1 MVTTFLFF
9 YSKAEENKGVSDMH
23 KKLLVAPFIAMIVLS
38 MIFISTQIPMTKMAP
53 KELPVGFVVSD
64 EGPLGEMLAEN
75 LQKALASNEAVKVIA
90 FENEQQMNDALN
102 ERELYGAIVIPDGFS
117 SAVQSLATP
126 NPGTPQMNYFINE
139 GENANVSTMLTNVF
153 TQMNTQINTIVRTQ
167 LVGQLTEVNAQ
178 LQPAQVETFV
188 EPIQANIQKVNAT
201 GALATAPTAFFQ
213 PLWFSAIIGAVLLFL
228 AGKKADFQTKRE
240 QLQFNGVQTAVGIV
254 YAFVAGYFV
263 TWCTTWIVGFEFEN
277 FNTVALF
284 ASIAVL
290 SFLFLIQAC
299 LAWFG
304 LPVIAL
310 FVLLMFY
317 GLPLIQ
323 LAPEML
329 PEFYQ
334 NYIVGWIPFKFL
346 IEGLKDILFFGQGM
360 MNANTSVLLWIF
372 GVAIVLL
379 WVKNVITKQDVEKP
393 IGVEKSV

>member
-1 MVTTFLFF
+1 
-9 YSKAEENKGVSDMH
+9 MH

-38 MIFISTQIPMTKMAP
+38 MVFISTQIPMTKMAP

-64 EGPLGEMLAEN
+64 EGPLAETLAEN
-75 LQKALASNEAVKVIA
+75 LQKVLANNVAVKVVV
-90 FENEQQMNDALN
+90 FKDEKQMHAALN
-102 ERELYGAIVIPDGFS
+102 DRELYGAIVVPEGFS
-117 SAVQSLATP
+117 AAVQSLVTP

-167 LVGQLTEVNAQ
+167 LVGQLTEVNAT

-188 EPIQANIQKVNAT
+188 APIQANIQKVNAT
-201 GALATAPTAFFQ
+201 GALAAAPTAFFQ
-213 PLWFSAIIGAVLLFL
+213 PLWFASIVGAVLLFL
-228 AGKKADFQTKRE
+228 AGKTANFQTKRE
-240 QLQFNGVQTAVGIV
+240 RLQFNAVQTVVAIG
-254 YAFVAGYFV
+254 YAFVAGYFI
-263 TWCTTWIVGFEFEN
+263 TWCTTWIVGFDFEN
-277 FNTVALF
+277 FHTVALF
-284 ASIAVL
+284 VSIAVL

-299 LAWFG
+299 LAWIG

-334 NYIVGWIPFKFL
+334 NYIIAWIPFRFL
-346 IEGLKDILFFGQGM
+346 IEGLKDILFFGQGV
-360 MNANTSVLLWIF
+360 MNESTPVLLWII
-372 GVAIVLL
+372 GVAIILL
-379 WVKNVITKQDVEKP
+379 WVKHAISKK
-393 IGVEKSV
+393 GVEESV